1 MAIDVDF
8 TIMNNAVFINTA
20 IGGFHNEKDLH
31 EALKS
36 RKIWGEGLVV
46 NGQEP
51 MDATNSLQLLPNI
64 GVIPH
69 IGSSKSE
76 ARNGMA
82 KLDAKNIV
90 AFLNFEKLHTCANT
104 KV

>member
-8 TIMNNAVFINTA
+8 TIKNNAVFINTA

-36 RKIWGEGLVV
+36 GKIWGEGLVV

-82 KLDAKNIV
+82 KLDAKYIV